1 MDEKIK
7 GYINKIVY
15 CLLAVS
21 ICVNVVFISINSRT
35 DKSYKD
41 ARATVDKLNGELTD
55 ISKTIGAAGTDYTT
69 LKEKLDELETVYRA
83 ITISTNDINKSS
95 SDITETSSNI
105 NGTVDKLGNEISGSD
120 ELIRRLEQSNK
131 DITESNRQC
140 IEQYSSIIKGTDSS
154 TGK

>member
-55 ISKTIGAAGTDYTT
+55 ISKTIGAAGADYTT
-69 LKEKLDELETVYRA
+69 LKEKLGMPSSGATGPQSPRRSET
-83 ITISTNDINKSS
+83 
-95 SDITETSSNI
+95 
-105 NGTVDKLGNEISGSD
+105 
-120 ELIRRLEQSNK
+120 
-131 DITESNRQC
+131 C
-140 IEQYSSIIKGTDSS
+140 SIIWCSMRG
-154 TGK
+154 